1 MVQDILACLERLI
14 VIQQSTFSLLAKI
27 EATENETELMDSAD
41 MKKLL
46 KISDSSLYR
55 LRQQKLLKCKRI
67 AGKWYYFRPSVL

>member
-1 MVQDILACLERLI
+1 MVKDILACLERLI

-27 EATENETELMDSAD
+27 EAEENNAELLDSTD

-55 LRQQKLLKCKRI
+55 LRQRKLLKCKRI
-67 AGKWYYFRPSVL
+67 AGKWYYFKPSIL